1 MASLFSLE
9 GSSRRG
15 FLSCCGATTAA
26 GLVGATSQ
34 SVLALDAL
42 TREQRDALTPDEIL
56 AEVKAGNKRFVS
68 GVRRERD
75 FLREQATSAAGQ
87 FPAAVLLSCID
98 SRAPAEI
105 ILDLGIG
112 DAFNARI
119 AGNIINDDIIGS
131 MEFACAV
138 AGAKLVLVMGHTS
151 CGAVAGAI
159 DDVELGYLTGLLGR
173 IKPAIEKTEFTGDR
187 TAKNPAFVDA
197 VARTSVLREVAQIR
211 AQSEI
216 LSDLEKKGKIKI
228 TGSMYDV
235 RSGAVDFFD

>member
-1 MASLFSLE
+1 MANLLSVLD
-9 GSSRRG
+9 SSRRG
-15 FLSCCGATTAA
+15 FLTCCGAATAV
-26 GLVGATSQ
+26 GLVGVTSQ
-34 SVLALDAL
+34 NLLALGAL
-42 TREQRDALTPDEIL
+42 TREKRDALTPDQIL
-56 AEVKAGNKRFVS
+56 AEAKEGNKRFTS
-68 GVRRERD
+68 GARRERD
-75 FLREQATSAAGQ
+75 FLREQSSSAAGQ

-112 DAFNARI
+112 DTFNARI

-173 IKPAIEKTEFTGDR
+173 IRPAIAKTEFTGDR
-187 TAKNPAFVDA
+187 TAKNPDFVDA
-197 VARTSVLREVAQIR
+197 VARTSVLHEVAQIR

-216 LSDLEKKGKIKI
+216 LRELEEKGTIKI
-228 TGSMYDV
+228 VGSMYDV
-235 RSGAVDFFD
+235 STGAVDFFD

>member
-1 MASLFSLE
+1 MANLFSFVS
-9 GSSRRG
+9 SSRRG
-15 FLSCCGATTAA
+15 FLSCCGAATAA

-34 SVLALDAL
+34 DVLALDAL
-42 TREQRDALTPDEIL
+42 TREQRDAMTPDEIL
-56 AEVKAGNKRFVS
+56 AEVKEGNKRFTS

-75 FLREQATSAAGQ
+75 FLREQTSSAAGQ

-112 DAFNARI
+112 DTFNARI

-173 IKPAIEKTEFTGDR
+173 IKPAIAKTEFAGDR

-197 VARTSVLREVAQIR
+197 VARTSVLHEVAQIR

-216 LSDLEKKGKIKI
+216 LRELEKKGTVKI

-235 RSGAVDFFD
+235 NSGTVDFFD